1 MKLDYINNIGGD
13 VMVLVKRELHTL
25 EQYAEL

>member
-13 VMVLVKRELHTL
+13 VMVLVKRKLHTL